1 MNSCQNET
9 AELVRMKNG
18 DDHNCLKI
26 LERVKGIEPSYS
38 AWKAAALP
46 LSYTREAAKYR
57 RRGDELTRRAGSLNR
72 PCTKWGAGNVLVS
85 PLSSASSRR
94 VRPLTCAD
102 SALMAPRAVD
112 EHAADAHLTHSPSGW
127 SLPPNNRE
135 TVRGGRACETKETAP
150 KRDIGRS
157 GAGTFDCNAARTACL
172 VGS

>member
-1 MNSCQNET
+1 MHKVGALIAPLLPAFVQ
-9 AELVRMKNG
+9 
-18 DDHNCLKI
+18 
-26 LERVKGIEPSYS
+26 RV
-38 AWKAAALP
+38 
-46 LSYTREAAKYR
+46 
-57 RRGDELTRRAGSLNR
+57 LTPGPA
-72 PCTKWGAGNVLVS
+72 
-85 PLSSASSRR
+85 
-94 VRPLTCAD
+94 LTCAD
-102 SALMAPRAVD
+102 SVLMASRAVD